1 MTPLAMTASS
11 AEVLVRPDLGEHLL
25 TALERE
31 RAARFRLPSARTD
44 FVAAH
49 LLVRE
54 CAARLLGRPAAGLT
68 LLQRCPDCARD
79 DHGKPYLDG
88 HPEVEVSLSHGRGVV
103 AAAAGL
109 HPVGVDV
116 EQPSKGTAAE
126 VMERVL
132 SAGELARVRAHAEPD
147 RAFLRLWVRKE
158 AMVKLGRTTL
168 DTLTQVDLS
177 ALELDGSPLRG
188 RFGDLH
194 LLDWEDERHGAAVG
208 VISTEAPRVEQL

>member
-1 MTPLAMTASS
+1 MTPLAMMADS
-11 AEVLVRPDLGEHLL
+11 AEVLARPDLGEHLL
-25 TALERE
+25 TPLELA
-31 RAARFRLPSARTD
+31 RAARFRLESSRTD

-54 CAARLLGRPAAGLT
+54 CAARLLGRPVAGLT

-79 DHGKPYLDG
+79 DHGKPYVAELPD
-88 HPEVEVSLSHGRGVV
+88 VRVSLSHGRGVV

-116 EQPSKGTAAE
+116 EQPTRGTAIE

-132 SAGELARVRAHAEPD
+132 SAGELRRVREHAEPD

-168 DTLTQVDLS
+168 DTLTEVDLS
-177 ALELDGSPLRG
+177 ELELDGSPLRG
-188 RFGDLH
+188 RYGDLH
-194 LLDWEDERHGAAVG
+194 LLDWEDERRGAAVG
-208 VISTEAPRVEQL
+208 VVSTQAPQVEQL

>member
-1 MTPLAMTASS
+1 MTPLVMMAGS
-11 AEVLVRPDLGEHLL
+11 AEVLARPDLGEHLL
-25 TALERE
+25 TDLERT
-31 RAARFRLPSARTD
+31 RADRFRLASSRAD

-54 CAARLLGRPAAGLT
+54 CAARLMGRPVAGLT

-79 DHGKPYLDG
+79 DHGKPYLAE
-88 HPEVEVSLSHGRGVV
+88 HPEAQVSLSHGRGVV

-116 EQPSKGTAAE
+116 EQSSGGTAAE

-132 SAGELARVRAHAEPD
+132 SAGELRRVREHADPD

-168 DTLTQVDLS
+168 DTLTEIDLS
-177 ALELDGSPLRG
+177 ALELDGSPLRS
-188 RFGDLH
+188 RYGDLH
-194 LLDWEDERHGAAVG
+194 LLDWVDERHGAAVG
-208 VISTEAPRVEQL
+208 VVSTEEPRVEQL

>member
-1 MTPLAMTASS
+1 MTPLAMVAGS
-11 AEVLVRPDLGEHLL
+11 AEVLARPDLGEHLL
-25 TALERE
+25 TGLERE
-31 RAARFRLPSARTD
+31 RAGRFRLESARTD

-79 DHGKPYLDG
+79 DHGKPYLAE

-103 AAAAGL
+103 AAAAGAGQ
-109 HPVGVDV
+109 VGVDV
-116 EQPSKGTAAE
+116 EQPARETVAE

-132 SAGELARVRAHAEPD
+132 SAGELKRVREHAEPH

-158 AMVKLGRTTL
+158 AMVKLGRVTL
-168 DTLTQVDLS
+168 DTLGELDLS
-177 ALELDGSPLRG
+177 GLELDGSPLRS

-194 LLDWEDERHGAAVG
+194 LLDWEDLGRGATVG
-208 VISTEAPRVEQL
+208 VIGTAEPRVEEL